1 MSFIDTPENITGLSG
16 IVNKKKT
23 KNLDL
28 SAIERDMLKSFP
40 SKQDARDAVSDFKDE
55 MAKITKDSGIDF
67 TENWDP
73 DEIMSDTDP
82 FKESSKKIPSP
93 MVDDDEIF
101 GKQEPPPRYN
111 PAMTTADIKNN
122 RMKPDDSDPFSD
134 FDSIGSGSVM
144 NNRMSKG
151 DPFADAFSVEDSS
164 TEIRHKSREQMQY
177 TDEQKRQNNINKFMD
192 SIEEN
197 DGEIYDLRSAEIED
211 EKNRLLDRID
221 TLRTILEE
229 DEVDISHIQEVDRNS
244 KYDEIKYVHR
254 MLAIKNDTRRCSSL
268 AEEGVLMVA
277 YALEDIFDG
286 KRTFFGR
293 FRPNLVG
300 WHTTAQNKLRRM
312 RYETSSIVSDTL
324 KKNNVGYVGRIGLEL
339 IPSMIIYSKRKQSV
353 STEQDYTNTDDF
365 KEALRD
371 IRN

>member
-1 MSFIDTPENITGLSG
+1 MSLFIDSPENITGLG
-16 IVNKKKT
+16 KIVNKKKT
-23 KNLDL
+23 KKVDLD
-28 SAIERDMLKSFP
+28 AIEAEMLKTFP
-40 SKQDARDAVSDFKDE
+40 SKQDARDAVSDFKEE
-55 MAKITKDSGIDF
+55 MLKITKDSGIDF
-67 TENWDP
+67 GENWDP
-73 DEIMSDTDP
+73 DEIMNDDP
-82 FKESSKKIPSP
+82 FKEAKKPSI
-93 MVDDDEIF
+93 VDDEEIF

-111 PAMTTADIKNN
+111 AAMSPSDIRSGKI
-122 RMKPDDSDPFSD
+122 KPDESDPFDD
-134 FDSIGSGSVM
+134 FESFGKPSSSLSNSANSTIA
-144 NNRMSKG
+144 
-151 DPFADAFSVEDSS
+151 DPFESNFRPSS
-164 TEIRHKSREQMQY
+164 EQKQY
-177 TDEQKRQNNINKFMD
+177 TEEQKRQRNINTFMNT
-192 SIEEN
+192 IEEN
-197 DGEIYDLRSAEIED
+197 DGEIYDLRSAEMED

-244 KYDEIKYVHR
+244 KYDEVKYVHR
-254 MLAIKNDTRRCSSL
+254 MLDIKNDSRRCSSL
-268 AEEGVLMVA
+268 AEEGVLMIA

-353 STEQDYTNTDDF
+353 STETDYVNTEEF
-365 KEALRD
+365 SEALRD
-371 IRN
+371 IRNV

>member
-1 MSFIDTPENITGLSG
+1 MFIDTPENITGLSG

-28 SAIERDMLKSFP
+28 TAIERDMLKSFP
-40 SKQDARDAVSDFKDE
+40 SKQDAKDAVTDFKEE
-55 MAKITKDSGIDF
+55 MLKITKESGIDF

-73 DEIMSDTDP
+73 DEIMSDNDP
-82 FKESSKKIPSP
+82 FKDISSTKKTPSL
-93 MVDDDEIF
+93 VEDEEIF
-101 GKQEPPPRYN
+101 GKREPPPRYN
-111 PAMTTADIKNN
+111 PAMTTTDIRNN
-122 RMKPDDSDPFSD
+122 RMKPDESDPFDD
-134 FDSIGSGSVM
+134 FDSVGSSAGNPFANS
-144 NNRMSKG
+144 SKG
-151 DPFADAFSVEDSS
+151 DPFANSFSPSDMD
-164 TEIRHKSREQMQY
+164 IRHKSREQIQY
-177 TDEQKRQNNINKFMD
+177 TDEQKRQSHINKFMN

-197 DGEIYDLRSAEIED
+197 DGEIYDLGNAEIED
-211 EKNRLLDRID
+211 DKNRLLDRID

-312 RYETSSIVSDTL
+312 RYETSTIVSDTL

-353 STEQDYTNTDDF
+353 STEQDYTSTDEF